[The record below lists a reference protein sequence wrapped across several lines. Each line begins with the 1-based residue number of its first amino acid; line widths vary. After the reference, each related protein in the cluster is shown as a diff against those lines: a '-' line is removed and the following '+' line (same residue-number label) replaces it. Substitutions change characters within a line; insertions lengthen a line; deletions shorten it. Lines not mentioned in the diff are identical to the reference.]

1 MTNYQIKFS
10 VGRVDRQAG
19 VIYGV
24 SLISTGPVLGHGLY
38 ADHITL
44 QSVLSACQKVGNL
57 KVKVNHTT
65 DIQSICGTLSNY
77 RIDGQKLLAD
87 LTLLKSNTSY
97 EWVLDIAEKL
107 PSQIGL
113 SIAFAPETVD
123 KNGKKFVRCVEIYS
137 CDIVDA
143 PASNSDG
150 LFDDGGLAATNVSTV
165 VPAQIPTGHKRKN
178 RVTISCPNC
187 EAHLETFSKLAV
199 LHSDAADKLDAYINS
214 LEVAQR
220 DNISS
225 HTEAEFE
232 RRVEAQKIELQ
243 KELDKKASIM
253 ASRMLSA
260 TGIKLSRI
268 PDADTAMAGSGS
280 ILIQLESITDETE
293 KGLFYQKNKAAIQAA
308 FQRAGAKNVQL
319 ENQARAQ

>member
-1 MTNYQIKFS
+1 MTNFQIKLS

-19 VIYGV
+19 IIYGV
-24 SLISTGPVLGHGLY
+24 SLISTGPVLGHGLF

-87 LTLLKSNTSY
+87 LTLLKSNNSF

-123 KNGKKFVRCVEIYS
+123 KNGQKFVRCVEIYS

-143 PASNSDG
+143 PASNPDG
-150 LFDDGGLAATNVSTV
+150 LFDSSPTLTNTATS
-165 VPAQIPTGHKRKN
+165 IPTGVKPKTRT
-178 RVTISCPNC
+178 VTVVCPNC
-187 EAHLETFSKLAV
+187 EAHMETFAKLAT
-199 LHSDAADKLDAYINS
+199 LHSDAANKLGQLCSVFESKDTVSSVPTEQQFQARLN
-214 LEVAQR
+214 AQR
-220 DNISS
+220 
-225 HTEAEFE
+225 
-232 RRVEAQKIELQ
+232 IELE

-260 TGIKLSRI
+260 TGIKLWRI
-268 PDADTAMAGSGS
+268 PDADTAMAGCGS
-280 ILIQLESITDETE
+280 ILVQLESITDETE
-293 KGLFYQKNKAAIQAA
+293 KGLFYQTKQSGHSSCISTCG
-308 FQRAGAKNVQL
+308 R
-319 ENQARAQ
+319 